1 MVVTLS
7 LRAVPPAVSQGG
19 ADHRELDVGAGRAR
33 HAVVPVLPA
42 AGALLRHRGAAAPRA
57 RRVRARRARGGAPPR
72 LQPRAPP
79 GQRTSLCLLSLSR
92 FSLTP
97 TSSFSLFS
105 RKLLSLSFLSLS
117 LSLPL
122 TSSYSTHSLS
132 LLSLS
137 VLSLN
142 SLLFLSLSLVR
153 DAFRL

>member
-72 LQPRAPP
+72 LQPRAPA
-79 GQRTSLCLLSLSR
+79 GQHASLCLLSLSLL
-92 FSLTP
+92 SLTP

-117 LSLPL
+117 LPL
-122 TSSYSTHSLS
+122 TYSYSTHSFS
-132 LLSLS
+132 LLSLCH
-137 VLSLN
+137 LILTP
-142 SLLFLSLSLVR
+142 LTKLTLIPLTLTR
-153 DAFRL
+153 A

>member
-117 LSLPL
+117 LPL
-122 TSSYSTHSLS
+122 THSYSTHSLS